1 MADNVNAAA
10 AAAFAVALF
19 QATLRALSRSPAL
32 LLLSRLP
39 SLCTLSICCA
49 CHAQA
54 SAELLKCP
62 RLAISVQGVLAAAG
76 NP

>member
-1 MADNVNAAA
+1 MADNVKAAVA
-10 AAAFAVALF
+10 EALF
-19 QATLRALSRSPAL
+19 QAALLALSRSQSL

-39 SLCTLSICCA
+39 FLCSLSICFA
-49 CHAQA
+49 CCAQA

-62 RLAISVQGVLAAAG
+62 TLAISVQGVLAAAG